1 MPSSARKKQ
10 PPDRGQLDLGE
21 PPAEPLARGV
31 LPRQSDARERREAPR
46 AGDGA
51 AGRDGERGV
60 SRPGPRRHAQEPERE
75 MDPHEGLAGAAR
87 AALPARGRGRRRPLP
102 ALARRLVRVRRADR
116 AQRGPALMQIVAYE
130 PSLFSALA
138 AAARGAAAGHSLG
151 HRPFVDHYYATV
163 PWCRLYLALGDDGA
177 VAGAIG
183 VEQLR
188 FEYEGRPL
196 TIGCAS
202 NFVAFQPGAG
212 GVLFLRWIRSS
223 EMACIYGGSRD
234 THRILAHQGWTYFPG
249 VHVYSLNGRYTD
261 RPAEPRWR
269 GVAKSVLRAVTP
281 RVDVGERLRGVVARG
296 VVPAVNVAEVGGFDA
311 DMLPRAG
318 GFMFRLA
325 PGTEY
330 LGWRYSPA
338 LPFVR
343 YRLFRLPRGYVV
355 LNERPGRIVVA
366 QADATDPASLVR
378 GGARADRRAL
388 ARVRRSRERAVV
400 LRYHAITD

>member
-1 MPSSARKKQ
+1 
-10 PPDRGQLDLGE
+10 
-21 PPAEPLARGV
+21 
-31 LPRQSDARERREAPR
+31 
-46 AGDGA
+46 
-51 AGRDGERGV
+51 
-60 SRPGPRRHAQEPERE
+60 
-75 MDPHEGLAGAAR
+75 
-87 AALPARGRGRRRPLP
+87 
-102 ALARRLVRVRRADR
+102 
-116 AQRGPALMQIVAYE
+116 MQIVAYE

-151 HRPFVDHYYATV
+151 HRAFDDHDYATE

-188 FEYEGRPL
+188 FEYEVRPL
-196 TIGCAS
+196 AIGCAS
-202 NFVAFQPGAG
+202 NFVAFEPGAG

-269 GVAKSVLRAVTP
+269 GVAKSLLRAVTP
-281 RVDVGERLRGVVARG
+281 RVDVGERLRGAVARG
-296 VVPAVNVAEVGGFDA
+296 VVPAVNVAEVDGFDA

-318 GFMFRLA
+318 GFTFRLA

-366 QADATDPASLVR
+366 QADATDPDSLVGGVLAAVAQVAGEGSRPEVLLTSCHARMRRLYEQFGFRPAHVERPFALGSAR
-378 GGARADRRAL
+378 GPVPLAPDTSSWLVNFDWTDNGLRPPFLDETVACPTAEPRRL
-388 ARVRRSRERAVV
+388 ITRRRRPVPASASPV
-400 LRYHAITD
+400 

>member
-1 MPSSARKKQ
+1 
-10 PPDRGQLDLGE
+10 
-21 PPAEPLARGV
+21 
-31 LPRQSDARERREAPR
+31 
-46 AGDGA
+46 
-51 AGRDGERGV
+51 
-60 SRPGPRRHAQEPERE
+60 
-75 MDPHEGLAGAAR
+75 
-87 AALPARGRGRRRPLP
+87 
-102 ALARRLVRVRRADR
+102 
-116 AQRGPALMQIVAYE
+116 MQIVAYE

-151 HRPFVDHYYATV
+151 HRSFVDHYYTTV

-269 GVAKSVLRAVTP
+269 GVAKSFLRAVTP
-281 RVDVGERLRGVVARG
+281 RVDVGERLRGAVARG

-318 GFMFRLA
+318 GFTFRLA

-366 QADATDPASLVR
+366 QADATDPDSLVGGVLAAVAQVAGEGSRPEVLLTSCHARMRRLYEQFGFRPAHVERPFALGSAR
-378 GGARADRRAL
+378 GPVPLAPDTSSWLVNFDWTDNGLRPPFLDETVACPTAEPRRL
-388 ARVRRSRERAVV
+388 ITRRRRPEPASASPV
-400 LRYHAITD
+400 